1 MEQASRE
8 WSWNISEGYFR
19 LITECI
25 RLFSNSKTTFGS
37 LAQIIDERSASA
49 SQLHKNYRA
58 EDLKK
63 HLEIIP
69 TDGELPLKITI
80 LESSYD
86 AIDDSI
92 PEIEKVLGDSVSF
105 ANAVSLLLF
114 DLVVEENRT
123 EFVTKFGL
131 SMLDAK
137 AYKGAAKRT
146 DGKVVP
152 IR

>member
-1 MEQASRE
+1 MEHGSRE
-8 WSWNISEGYFR
+8 WSWNVSEGYFR

-25 RLFSNSKTTFGS
+25 RLFSNSRMEFSG
-37 LAQIIDERSASA
+37 LAEIIDTRSASA
-49 SQLHKNYRA
+49 SELHKLYRP
-58 EDLKK
+58 EDMKK

-69 TDGELPLKITI
+69 TDGSVPLKVTI

-92 PEIEKVLGDSVSF
+92 PSLEEVLGDSVSF
-105 ANAVSLLLF
+105 ANVISLLLF

-123 EFVTKFGL
+123 EFVTKFNL

-137 AYKGAAKRT
+137 AYKGAAKRA